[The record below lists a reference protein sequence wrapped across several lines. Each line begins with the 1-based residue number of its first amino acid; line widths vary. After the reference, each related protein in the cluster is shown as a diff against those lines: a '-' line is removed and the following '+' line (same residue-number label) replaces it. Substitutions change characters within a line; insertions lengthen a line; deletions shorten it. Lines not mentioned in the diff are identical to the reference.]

1 MSRWDIFRWRT
12 LAGGRWCPVG
22 TVQRRPRRQPRPLMA
37 SSMPRRFPPSFP
49 VTPPQACAAL
59 WYKRRRGDTE
69 LCGALASCPLSRLAA
84 TASRLLALS
93 VTAAAVPA
101 PPKGEPSRQLTRSL
115 QKAKSRLPLWG
126 RCHAFGMTERAR
138 CQRPLRMGCVEALA
152 SCPLSRLTATALPK
166 GEPSLAS
173 PFGGRW
179 CPVGTVQRLTEPAG
193 ESALQRRAERATA
206 PPVGKGGAFLGCRL
220 GRS

>member
-12 LAGGRWCPVG
+12 LAGGPPCRQG
-22 TVQRRPRRQPRPLMA
+22 RQRFSHRAFLSPRPK
-37 SSMPRRFPPSFP
+37 RVPPFGISDGG
-49 VTPPQACAAL
+49 
-59 WYKRRRGDTE
+59 GDTE
-69 LCGALASCPLSRLAA
+69 LCGALAGCPLSRLAA

-101 PPKGEPSRQLTRSL
+101 PPR
-115 QKAKSRLPLWG
+115 
-126 RCHAFGMTERAR
+126 
-138 CQRPLRMGCVEALA
+138 
-152 SCPLSRLTATALPK
+152 

-193 ESALQRRAERATA
+193 ESVMPKA
-206 PPVGKGGAFLGCRL
+206 
-220 GRS
+220 